1 MNVQK
6 TFFFVIWGAC
16 TALLGCSKARNV
28 NPDTTNADA
37 VGKQQHVNVL
47 SLANSNDAIADLA
60 YSAFD
65 AACFN
70 PNTNLYYSTTN
81 KDGIAAIWTQAIYW
95 DMAMDVYN
103 RTRKP
108 AQLARVN
115 AMYQGGFN
123 QYDGYNWNNTTTWFI
138 YDDMMWWVM
147 ALARAHQ
154 LTGNAAYLQNAKA
167 GFDRVWAGSYDP
179 VDGGMFWDFNHSGK
193 NSCINFPTVIGAM
206 RLYNITRDKAYLTKA
221 QSIYT
226 WAKTNLTNASTG
238 EVYDN
243 KIGANP
249 PGGQAYTYNA
259 GTAIGAAYLL
269 YKQSHNAAYLADAKR
284 YADYVKNN
292 LCTDGILPVEGD
304 FNEQGVMKA
313 IFADYLMQLV
323 NEGGQSQY
331 LDWIKQNLTTGWLNR
346 DRARNLTYRNYA
358 VSCPT
363 GYIQS
368 YEASSLVTFLQLFPK
383 NVCLFPPGVTFYA
396 NTMYGGAATKLIP
409 KGSYTLVQLQK
420 FGFVDDW
427 ASSESIPE
435 GWTVTMYSD
444 DNFQGTSWQLN
455 ADTPH
460 FPNLSPTANDIVSS
474 IKIQ

>member
-1 MNVQK
+1 MSVQK
-6 TFFFVIWGAC
+6 NFIFLALGAC
-16 TALLGCSKARNV
+16 LAFWGCSKAKQITPTAINS
-28 NPDTTNADA
+28 DA
-37 VGKQQHVNVL
+37 VNKDQSKIGTL
-47 SLANSNDAIADLA
+47 SVANDNLADLA
-60 YSAFD
+60 YSAFNT
-65 AACFN
+65 ACFN

-103 RTRKP
+103 RTKSQ

-115 AMYQGGFN
+115 DMYQGGFN

-147 ALARAHQ
+147 ALARANQ
-154 LTGNAAYLQNAKA
+154 ITGNATYLQKAQA

-206 RLYNITRDKAYLTKA
+206 RLYKITHDNAYLTKA
-221 QSIYT
+221 QSIYA
-226 WAKTNLTNASTG
+226 WSKANLTNTSTG

-243 KIGANP
+243 KIGSNP

-259 GTAIGAAYLL
+259 GTAIGAAYAL
-269 YKQSHNAAYLADAKR
+269 YTQSHNTAYLDDAKR
-284 YADYVKNN
+284 YADYVQNN
-292 LCTDGILPVEGD
+292 LCTDGILPAEGD

-313 IFADYLMQLV
+313 IFADYMMQLI

-331 LDWIKQNLTTGWLNR
+331 LTWIKGNITTGWLNR

-358 VSCPT
+358 VTCPT

-396 NTMYGGAATKLIP
+396 NTMYGGASTKPIP
-409 KGSYTLVQLQK
+409 KGNYTLAQLK
-420 FGFVDDW
+420 AYGFVDDW
-427 ASSESIPE
+427 ASSASIPD
-435 GWTVTMYSD
+435 GWVVTMYSD
-444 DNFQGTSWQLN
+444 DNFQGTSWQLTS
-455 ADTPH
+455 DTPH
-460 FPNLSPTANDIVSS
+460 FPNLTPTANDVVSS
-474 IKIQ
+474 VKIQ

>member
-1 MNVQK
+1 MSVQK
-6 TFFFVIWGAC
+6 FFVFVILGSC
-16 TALLGCSKARNV
+16 IALLSCSKTKDMPPNAANV
-28 NPDTTNADA
+28 DA
-37 VGKQQHVNVL
+37 AGKLQAALKTV
-47 SLANSNDAIADLA
+47 SPSNNELADLA
-60 YSAFD
+60 YSSFN
-65 AACFN
+65 AACLN

-103 RTRKP
+103 RTKKP
-108 AQLARVN
+108 AQLAFVN

-138 YDDMMWWVM
+138 YDDMMWWIM
-147 ALARAHQ
+147 ALARANQ
-154 LTGNAAYLQNAKA
+154 LTGNATYLQKAQA
-167 GFDRVWAGSYDP
+167 GFDRVWTGSYDP
-179 VDGGMFWDFNHSGK
+179 IDGGMFWDFNHSGK
-193 NSCINFPTVIGAM
+193 NSCINFPTVIAAM
-206 RLYNITRDKAYLTKA
+206 RLYKITKDKAYLTKA

-226 WAKTNLTNASTG
+226 WSKANLTNISTG
-238 EVYDN
+238 QVYDN
-243 KIGANP
+243 KIGSNP

-259 GTAIGAAYLL
+259 GTAIGAAYALF
-269 YKQSHNAAYLADAKR
+269 KQSGNIAYLEDAKR

-292 LCTDGILPVEGD
+292 LCTDGILPAEGD

-313 IFADYLMQLV
+313 IFADYMMQLI
-323 NEGGQSQY
+323 NEGGQAQY
-331 LDWIKQNLTTGWLNR
+331 LSWIKGNITTGWLNR

-368 YEASSLVTFLQLFPK
+368 YEASSLVTFMQLYPAK
-383 NVCLFPPGVTFYA
+383 DCLFTAGVTFYA
-396 NTMYGGAATKLIP
+396 NTMFGGTSTKPIP
-409 KGSYTLVQLQK
+409 KGSYTLAQLQK

-427 ASSESIPE
+427 ASSASIPT
-435 GWTVTMYSD
+435 GWKVTMYSE

-460 FPNLSPTANDIVSS
+460 FPNLSPTANDVVSS
-474 IKIQ
+474 VKIE